1 MTTYTIGTTARLRGT
16 FKDQSSAPANPA
28 GVFLRLLPPNGVI
41 VDYEYGI
48 NAEVIRE
55 STGVY
60 TADILLNQEGRW
72 RYRWEASGTNVTAAE
87 GVLDVEVSEFA

>member
-1 MTTYTIGTTARLRGT
+1 MTYALGATARLTGT
-16 FKDQSSAPANPA
+16 FRNDQNTLANPA

-41 VDYEYGI
+41 AVHEYGVGATI
-48 NAEVIRE
+48 LRQ

-60 TADILLNQEGRW
+60 SADILLNQEGRW
-72 RYRWEASGTNVTAAE
+72 RYRWEAAGSNVTAAE